1 MIPKKIHY
9 CWFGKNMLPAKAIH
23 CIESWRKHCSEY
35 EIIEWNEDNYDVY
48 QNPYT
53 TYVYNSKKFAFLS
66 DYARLQ
72 IILKEGGLYF
82 DVDVEVVRSLD
93 ELLVHK
99 AFFGFETKEYINT
112 GVGFGAEAENPIV
125 ACMLR
130 EYDQLLDG
138 KHGTIGCPIL
148 NTRTL
153 LNHGLKL
160 NGEKQDIDGA
170 AIYPIQYFNPY
181 DDPTGV
187 LNKTEETFSIHWY
200 AKSWMNK
207 KTIIRSMLTKPIH
220 RFLGTDFLKK
230 KERDK

>member
-9 CWFGKNMLPAKAIH
+9 CWFGKKELPAKAIH

-112 GVGFGAEAENPIV
+112 GVGFGAEADNPIV

-138 KHGTIGCPIL
+138 MHGTIGCPIL
-148 NTRTL
+148 NTRAL

-207 KTIIRSMLTKPIH
+207 ITIMRSTLTKPIH
-220 RFLGTDFLKK
+220 RFLGTEFLK
-230 KERDK
+230 RRN